1 MGDDVLEKLFMR
13 GVVVMRLTRLQVR
26 TVVPGLII

>member
-13 GVVVMRLTRLQVR
+13 GVVVMRLTRLQVC
-26 TVVPGLII
+26 TVGPGLII